1 MLYKLMK
8 GLSVPFTATLILM
21 VFASP
26 ASAQTTVRDK
36 ADAMWAN
43 LAAHVSDRQAA
54 YLAANPP
61 EAGYFQGIR
70 THSPTPGDGAEPAP
84 DRSRRPTDQVE
95 DWNAAG
101 FTLPAK
107 MPAALA
113 VHVYDGPQG
122 KGYTAILE
130 VLVAGRRW
138 RRAESF
144 GPEAAHRTHAW
155 REIKEGP

>member
-1 MLYKLMK
+1 MRYLIMK
-8 GLSVPFTATLILM
+8 SLWVPFAATLILM
-21 VFASP
+21 GLATPGLS
-26 ASAQTTVRDK
+26 QTKPRDK

-84 DRSRRPTDQVE
+84 DRSRRPTDQTE

-101 FTLPAK
+101 FSLPAR

-144 GPEAAHRTHAW
+144 GPEAVHRTHAW